1 MTTGTLFYIV
11 GPSGAG
17 KDTLIAGALARLAG
31 TGRWVGAQRWITRS
45 DAIGEDHAVVDPA
58 TFETLRH
65 DGRVLHSW
73 EAHGLGYALPTTLL
87 DDLAAGRNVLA
98 NGSRAAVPDLGG
110 RVSRFVVIEVTAPL
124 EVLRARI
131 LERGRESGEAVERR
145 LARAAEPLEVAGDF
159 ARVVNDG
166 TVDDAVDAFVAVLER
181 FAARPAIRALAL
193 SDAWSP
199 LIVLPR
205 HGVFVDAECHRRS
218 GRAEIT
224 AGDRTLAVSVL
235 IDEGDTVAAD
245 EVGLSREAFQRLGVP
260 EGTPVSVGMTPSP
273 ASARLLRRKIAG
285 DRLGEDEYGAL
296 FDDVVAGRYRES
308 EIAAFLLKTI
318 QSLDDEEVVT
328 VARARRRFMKRI
340 DWGVPIV
347 VDKHSL
353 GGVPGN
359 RLTPIVVP
367 IVAAHGLL
375 MPKTSSRA
383 ITSASGTADT
393 MEVAARIDLD
403 AGEMRAVVEEVGG
416 CVVWNGRLNHSPLDD
431 VVNAFT
437 RSLGLDGNRW
447 SVASILSKK
456 WSAGATHVV
465 IDIPYGPRAKVAD
478 RAAAEELGHVFET
491 VGAGLGLVVVPIA
504 TSADGAVGRGIGPA
518 LELRD
523 ALLVLDDAPDAPV
536 DLREKAL
543 LFASTILSFSPGVAT
558 IDAGRR
564 IAETLL
570 SNGMARARFDA
581 MVAAQGARPAP
592 RPAAFTH
599 VVRARVAGRVG
610 ALDGWRLAGIAR
622 RAGAPFDKVAG
633 LDLAVGLGDPVVA
646 GAPLFTIHASSAN
659 ALQAAIDLAAEDA
672 GVAVAPATNG
682 SATGDLVDDGEPVTT
697 GDA

>member
-45 DAIGEDHAVVDPA
+45 DAIGEEHAAVDRA
-58 TFETLRH
+58 TFEALRAE
-65 DGRVLHSW
+65 GRVLHSW
-73 EAHGLGYALPTTLL
+73 EAHGLGYALPTTIL
-87 DDLAAGRNVLA
+87 DDLAGGRSVLA
-98 NGSRAAVPDLGG
+98 NGSRAAIPELGG
-110 RVSRFVVIEVTAPL
+110 RVSRFVVIEVTAPV

-131 LERGRESGEAVERR
+131 LARGRENGEAVEHR
-145 LARAAEPLEVAGDF
+145 LARAVEPLAVAGDF
-159 ARVVNDG
+159 ARIVNDG
-166 TVDDAVDAFVAVLER
+166 AVDDAVEAFVAVLER
-181 FAARPAIRALAL
+181 FAARPTIRALPF

-205 HGVFVDAECHRRS
+205 RGVFVDAESLRRS
-218 GRAEIT
+218 GRAEIST
-224 AGDRTLAVSVL
+224 GKRTLAVSVL
-235 IDEGDTVAAD
+235 IDEGDTVAVD

-260 EGTPVSVGMTPSP
+260 EGTPVSIGMTPSP
-273 ASARLLRRKIAG
+273 TSARLLRRKIAG
-285 DRLGEDEYGAL
+285 ERLGEDDYGAL

-318 QSLDDEEVVT
+318 QSLDEEEVVT
-328 VARARRRFMKRI
+328 VARARRRFMNRI

-367 IVAAHGLL
+367 IVAAYGLL

-403 AGEMRAVVEEVGG
+403 AAEVRSVVEKVGG

-465 IDIPYGPRAKVAD
+465 IDIPYGPSAKVPD
-478 RAAAEELGHVFET
+478 RAAAVELGHVFET
-491 VGAGLGLVVVPIA
+491 VGAGLGLEVVPIA
-504 TSADGAVGRGIGPA
+504 TRADGAVGRGIGPA

-523 ALLVLDDAPDAPV
+523 ALLVLDDSPDAPA
-536 DLREKAL
+536 DLREKVL
-543 LFASTILSFSPGVAT
+543 LFASTILSFSPQVGT
-558 IDAGRR
+558 IAAGRR

-570 SNGMARARFDA
+570 ASGAARARFDA
-581 MVAAQGARPAP
+581 MVAAQGPHPIPAP
-592 RPAAFTH
+592 APFTH
-599 VVRARVAGRVG
+599 VVRAPFAGRV
-610 ALDGWRLAGIAR
+610 AAFDGWRLAGIAR

-633 LDLAVGLGDPVVA
+633 LDLAVGLADPVAA
-646 GAPLFTIHASSAN
+646 GTALFTIHASSATE
-659 ALQAAIDLAAEDA
+659 LQGAVDLAAEDDGIEIVPSTIGTA
-672 GVAVAPATNG
+672 
-682 SATGDLVDDGEPVTT
+682 DDEPTRD
-697 GDA
+697 GGA